1 LCTVMVLCA
10 LVTGQLAGVSSKLL
24 YVPYFAASLSITFV
38 SVFLSIL
45 WWTFQLARSGARAPL
60 RTIAEK
66 LRDRAA
72 YLLLPAAIFPLFL
85 ASFTAVKTAIPFLVG
100 YSWDGFW
107 AQTDRMIFR
116 DDGWRIAHHWLG
128 SASAPWLEWAYR
140 VGWGLALI
148 FIMALV
154 ALNAAPRF
162 VGKFYTAMLATWLI
176 GGVAIAYLFSAAGP
190 VFAPL
195 INAADGH
202 EFAGLKAMLASSLG
216 PHSPIRLSQ
225 EYLASALSSHTAVKG
240 GGISAMP
247 SMHLG
252 AVSIYALGARR
263 TRWFIPAILFW
274 LTIFIASAYFGYHY
288 WIDGIVAA
296 AVAAVCW
303 ATAERVAI
311 RPTVDISRPG
321 RSVPT
326 TTFAREARPG
336 DSLLLGIHGKR
347 AQ

>member
-1 LCTVMVLCA
+1 VSDRVRLREVYFAPLLLCTVMVLCA

-128 SASAPWLEWAYR
+128 SASAPWLEWAYS

-162 VGKFYTAMLATWLI
+162 VGKFYTAMLSTWLI

-247 SMHLG
+247 SMHVATTAWLALAISSFWPKLKLAAASYWLVMFVGSFALGWHYFLDGLIGSLG
-252 AVSIYALGARR
+252 AAGCWLLAARLLADNEQS
-263 TRWFIPAILFW
+263 FESLS
-274 LTIFIASAYFGYHY
+274 L
-288 WIDGIVAA
+288 AA
-296 AVAAVCW
+296 A
-303 ATAERVAI
+303 
-311 RPTVDISRPG
+311 S
-321 RSVPT
+321 
-326 TTFAREARPG
+326 
-336 DSLLLGIHGKR
+336 
-347 AQ
+347 